1 MAGVRAH
8 PTWEEIQGYMDDE
21 APSLHVVDGSPYVA
35 LFIDEG
41 GHRLGLRIAEDS
53 PQLDLEE
60 PLAEIEID
68 AVERSGRRCI
78 ELSTRN
84 RPLLPYFYA
93 FAVRLAD
100 RIQLEHGSVDEAIHG
115 AMENWRLL
123 MRQATML
130 SAERILGLIGEL
142 WLLGRLE
149 SSLGSPALDAWTG
162 PHGEA
167 HDFRLASHEIEVK
180 TTRGER
186 RIHTINGVQQLVPS
200 EGSSLHVLSLQFA
213 AAGAGEGTSLSE
225 LISAV
230 RERFAAHSR
239 AADFSALIS
248 GSFGIAPERE
258 GYYRERV
265 KLRSSPAL
273 IAVDDDLPRITQAD
287 LDAIQRPEMHRITDV
302 HFRLDLTGLG
312 ALDGRDDFL
321 AVIPAEATS

>member
-21 APSLHVVDGSPYVA
+21 APSLHVIDGSPYVA

-100 RIQLEHGSVDEAIHG
+100 RIQLEHGSVHEAIHD

-123 MRQATML
+123 MRQATCCRRED
-130 SAERILGLIGEL
+130 SRADRRA

-162 PHGEA
+162 RTGRPM
-167 HDFRLASHEIEVK
+167 
-180 TTRGER
+180 
-186 RIHTINGVQQLVPS
+186 
-200 EGSSLHVLSLQFA
+200 
-213 AAGAGEGTSLSE
+213 TS
-225 LISAV
+225 A
-230 RERFAAHSR
+230 SR
-239 AADFSALIS
+239 AT
-248 GSFGIAPERE
+248 
-258 GYYRERV
+258 
-265 KLRSSPAL
+265 RS
-273 IAVDDDLPRITQAD
+273 R
-287 LDAIQRPEMHRITDV
+287 
-302 HFRLDLTGLG
+302 
-312 ALDGRDDFL
+312 
-321 AVIPAEATS
+321 